1 MLGFQARKETVI
13 GVRPQLIFDIVSDLS
28 RHPELAGSEEV
39 LQVRKLTEGPVRP
52 GTQFEADEDIRIGP
66 RREKFVSRSEVVV
79 YDPPHSISW
88 TSTPPLRPAPRRIQW
103 WFRLRQQDGR
113 THVVHQVEVDFGPA
127 LNIVFKL
134 PYQRLRGETISRG
147 MDKTLTK
154 LAQLA
159 DEAAAT
165 TR

>member
-1 MLGFQARKETVI
+1 MLAFQARKEALI
-13 GVRPQLIFDIVSDLS
+13 GVGPQVIFDIVSDLS
-28 RHPELAGSEEV
+28 RHNELAGSEEV
-39 LQVRKLTEGPVRP
+39 LQVRKLTEGPVRL
-52 GTQFEADEDIRIGP
+52 GTQFEADEDITIGT

-134 PYQRLRGETISRG
+134 PYRRLRGGTISRG
-147 MDKTLTK
+147 MERTLRK
-154 LAQLA
+154 VGQLA